1 MVGAIAALSRRIRML
16 KKAKAEAEAGA
27 KQGGGEKGISKA
39 VLESSHQIWLAGLGA
54 FAKAQQG
61 GKQVF
66 DMLVKQG
73 EILEAK
79 TRSAASQ
86 TADAAR
92 EAAKAKAKEM
102 QTMAGGTWDKLEQV
116 FEHRVS
122 RALARL
128 GVYTSSD
135 VEKLSERV
143 NELSEA
149 VNALLKAQGIRRKP
163 PASPTQ
169 RMVKGAVR
177 NATRTAAKTVS
188 GATNTAARTVS
199 TATKTAKKTMKTATK
214 LAKAALK

>member
-1 MVGAIAALSRRIRML
+1 ML
-16 KKAKAEAEAGA
+16 KKAKAEAQGGP
-27 KQGGGEKGISKA
+27 KQGGGEKSISKA

-54 FAKAQQG
+54 FAKAQEG

-73 EILEAK
+73 EVLEAK
-79 TRSAASQ
+79 TRSAAAQ

-116 FEHRVS
+116 FEDRVS

-135 VEKLSERV
+135 VERLSERV

-188 GATNTAARTVS
+188 GATSRAARTVS
-199 TATKTAKKTMKTATK
+199 TATRTAKKTMKTATK

>member
-1 MVGAIAALSRRIRML
+1 ML
-16 KKAKAEAEAGA
+16 KKAKAEAQGGHR
-27 KQGGGEKGISKA
+27 QGGGEKGISKA

-73 EILEAK
+73 EVLEAK
-79 TRSAASQ
+79 TRSAAAQ

-116 FEHRVS
+116 FEDRVS

-135 VEKLSERV
+135 VERLSERV

-149 VNALLKAQGIRRKP
+149 VNALLKAQGIRHQP
-163 PASPTQ
+163 PGATRRVP
-169 RMVKGAVR
+169 KGA
-177 NATRTAAKTVS
+177 
-188 GATNTAARTVS
+188 ARS
-199 TATKTAKKTMKTATK
+199 ATKTASKTGSGATSDVASTVSPSTKKAKKTVKTAT
-214 LAKAALK
+214 

>member
-1 MVGAIAALSRRIRML
+1 ML
-16 KKAKAEAEAGA
+16 KKAKAEAQGGNR
-27 KQGGGEKGISKA
+27 QGGGEKGISKA

-73 EILEAK
+73 EVLEAK
-79 TRSAASQ
+79 TRSAAAQ

-116 FEHRVS
+116 FEDRVS

-135 VEKLSERV
+135 VERLSERV

-149 VNALLKAQGIRRKP
+149 VNALLKAQGIRHQP
-163 PASPTQ
+163 PA
-169 RMVKGAVR
+169 
-177 NATRTAAKTVS
+177 ATRRAPKR
-188 GATNTAARTVS
+188 AARS
-199 TATKTAKKTMKTATK
+199 ATKTASKTGSGATSDVASTVSPSIKKAKKTVKTAP
-214 LAKAALK
+214 

>member
-1 MVGAIAALSRRIRML
+1 ML
-16 KKAKAEAEAGA
+16 KKAKAEAQGGH

-73 EILEAK
+73 DVLEAK
-79 TRSAASQ
+79 TRSAAAQ
-86 TADAAR
+86 TADATR

-116 FEHRVS
+116 FEDRVS

-135 VEKLSERV
+135 VERLSERV

-149 VNALLKAQGIRRKP
+149 VNALLKAQGIRHQP
-163 PASPTQ
+163 PT
-169 RMVKGAVR
+169 
-177 NATRTAAKTVS
+177 ATRRAPKR
-188 GATNTAARTVS
+188 AARS
-199 TATKTAKKTMKTATK
+199 ATKTASKTGSGATSEVASPVSPSTKKAKKTVKTAP
-214 LAKAALK
+214 

>member
-1 MVGAIAALSRRIRML
+1 ML
-16 KKAKAEAEAGA
+16 KKAKADAGA

-79 TRSAASQ
+79 TRSAAAQ

-116 FEHRVS
+116 FEDRVS

-135 VEKLSERV
+135 VERLSERV

-149 VNALLKAQGIRRKP
+149 VNALLKAQGSRHKP
-163 PASPTQ
+163 PAAPAQ
-169 RMVKGAVR
+169 RMAKGAVR
-177 NATRTAAKTVS
+177 NATRTAARTIS
-188 GATNTAARTVS
+188 GATDKAARTVS

-214 LAKAALK
+214 IAKAGLK

>member
-1 MVGAIAALSRRIRML
+1 ML

-27 KQGGGEKGISKA
+27 KEGRGEKGISKA

-73 EILEAK
+73 EVLEAK
-79 TRSAASQ
+79 TRSAAAQ

-116 FEHRVS
+116 FEDRVS

-143 NELSEA
+143 NELAEA
-149 VNALLKAQGIRRKP
+149 VNALLAAQGIRRKP
-163 PASPTQ
+163 PASSKQ
-169 RMVKGAVR
+169 GKKGAVR
-177 NATRTAAKTVS
+177 NAARTAAKTVS
-188 GATNTAARTVS
+188 GATDTAAGSVS
-199 TATKTAKKTMKTATK
+199 DATNSPKKTVKTATK
-214 LAKAALK
+214 IAKGAPK

>member
-1 MVGAIAALSRRIRML
+1 ML
-16 KKAKAEAEAGA
+16 KQAKAQAGA
-27 KQGGGEKGISKA
+27 KQSGGDKGISKA

-73 EILEAK
+73 EVLEAK
-79 TRSAASQ
+79 TRNAASQ

-102 QTMAGGTWDKLEQV
+102 QTIAGGTWDKLEQV
-116 FEHRVS
+116 FEDRVS
-122 RALARL
+122 RALSKL

-135 VEKLSERV
+135 VERLSARV

-149 VNALLKAQGIRRKP
+149 VNALLKAQGVSPQAPATPARRKARSAARD
-163 PASPTQ
+163 PAKSAS
-169 RMVKGAVR
+169 R
-177 NATRTAAKTVS
+177 TVS
-188 GATNTAARTVS
+188 GATDAGPSPVPAPR
-199 TATKTAKKTMKTATK
+199 AKKSRK
-214 LAKAALK
+214 KAV

>member
-1 MVGAIAALSRRIRML
+1 ML
-16 KKAKAEAEAGA
+16 KKAKAEAQGGH

-73 EILEAK
+73 EVLEAK
-79 TRSAASQ
+79 TRSAAAQ

-116 FEHRVS
+116 FEDRVS

-135 VEKLSERV
+135 VERLSERV

-163 PASPTQ
+163 PASPAQ
-169 RMVKGAVR
+169 RAVR
-177 NATRTAAKTVS
+177 NATRTAAKSVS
-188 GATNTAARTVS
+188 GATNSAANAMS
-199 TATKTAKKTMKTATK
+199 TTKTAKKTTKTATSP
-214 LAKAALK
+214 AKAALK

>member
-1 MVGAIAALSRRIRML
+1 ML
-16 KKAKAEAEAGA
+16 KKAKADAGA
-27 KQGGGEKGISKA
+27 TQGGGEKGISKA

-79 TRSAASQ
+79 TRSAAAQ

-116 FEHRVS
+116 FEDRVS

-135 VEKLSERV
+135 VERLSERV

-177 NATRTAAKTVS
+177 NATRTAARTVS
-188 GATNTAARTVS
+188 GATDKAARTVS

>member
-1 MVGAIAALSRRIRML
+1 ML
-16 KKAKAEAEAGA
+16 KKAKAEAQGGH

-73 EILEAK
+73 EVLEAK
-79 TRSAASQ
+79 TRSAAAQ

-116 FEHRVS
+116 FEDRVS

-135 VEKLSERV
+135 VERLSERV

-149 VNALLKAQGIRRKP
+149 VNALLKAQGIRHPP
-163 PASPTQ
+163 PA
-169 RMVKGAVR
+169 
-177 NATRTAAKTVS
+177 ATRRAPKR
-188 GATNTAARTVS
+188 AARS
-199 TATKTAKKTMKTATK
+199 ATKTASKTGSSATSDVASTVSPSTKKAKKTVKTAT
-214 LAKAALK
+214 

>member
-1 MVGAIAALSRRIRML
+1 
-16 KKAKAEAEAGA
+16 
-27 KQGGGEKGISKA
+27 
-39 VLESSHQIWLAGLGA
+39 VLESSHQNWLAGLGA
-54 FAKAQQG
+54 FSKAQQG

-73 EILEAK
+73 EVLEAK

-116 FEHRVS
+116 FEDRVS

-149 VNALLKAQGIRRKP
+149 VNALLKAQGVRRP
-163 PASPTQ
+163 PASPM
-169 RMVKGAVR
+169 RRAAKGATR
-177 NATRTAAKTVS
+177 SATGTASKTAS
-188 GATNTAARTVS
+188 GE
-199 TATKTAKKTMKTATK
+199 TKTAASTVPSAPKKSKKTLKTAT
-214 LAKAALK
+214 

>member
-1 MVGAIAALSRRIRML
+1 ML
-16 KKAKAEAEAGA
+16 KKAKAEAQGGHR
-27 KQGGGEKGISKA
+27 QGGGEKGISKA

-73 EILEAK
+73 EVLEAK
-79 TRSAASQ
+79 TRSAAAQ

-116 FEHRVS
+116 FEDRVS

-135 VEKLSERV
+135 VERLSERV

-149 VNALLKAQGIRRKP
+149 VNALLKAQGIRHQP
-163 PASPTQ
+163 PAATRRAPK
-169 RMVKGAVR
+169 RAVR
-177 NATRTAAKTVS
+177 S
-188 GATNTAARTVS
+188 
-199 TATKTAKKTMKTATK
+199 ATKTASKTGSGATSDVASTVSPSTKKAKKTVKTAP
-214 LAKAALK
+214 

>member
-1 MVGAIAALSRRIRML
+1 ML
-16 KKAKAEAEAGA
+16 KKAKAEAQGGH

-73 EILEAK
+73 EVLEAK
-79 TRSAASQ
+79 TRSAAAQ

-116 FEHRVS
+116 FEDRVS

-135 VEKLSERV
+135 VERLSERV

-149 VNALLKAQGIRRKP
+149 VNALLKAQGIRHQP
-163 PASPTQ
+163 PA
-169 RMVKGAVR
+169 
-177 NATRTAAKTVS
+177 ATRRAPKR
-188 GATNTAARTVS
+188 AARS
-199 TATKTAKKTMKTATK
+199 ATKTASKTGSGATSEVASPVSPSTKKAKKTVKTAT
-214 LAKAALK
+214 

>member
-1 MVGAIAALSRRIRML
+1 ML
-16 KKAKAEAEAGA
+16 KKAKAAAQGSR
-27 KQGGGEKGISKA
+27 KQGGRARGIPKA

-116 FEHRVS
+116 LEDRGFRP
-122 RALARL
+122 L
-128 GVYTSSD
+128 
-135 VEKLSERV
+135 
-143 NELSEA
+143 
-149 VNALLKAQGIRRKP
+149 ALLR
-163 PASPTQ
+163 
-169 RMVKGAVR
+169 
-177 NATRTAAKTVS
+177 
-188 GATNTAARTVS
+188 
-199 TATKTAKKTMKTATK
+199 
-214 LAKAALK
+214 

>member
-1 MVGAIAALSRRIRML
+1 ML
-16 KKAKAEAEAGA
+16 KKAKAEAQGSR
-27 KQGGGEKGISKA
+27 KQGGGDRGIPKA

-116 FEHRVS
+116 FEDRVS

-149 VNALLKAQGIRRKP
+149 VNALLKAQGVRRP
-163 PASPTQ
+163 PASSMRRTA
-169 RMVKGAVR
+169 KGTAR
-177 NATRTAAKTVS
+177 SATRTESETAS
-188 GATNTAARTVS
+188 GE
-199 TATKTAKKTMKTATK
+199 TKTAASTVPSAPKKARRTP
-214 LAKAALK
+214 KAAT

>member
-1 MVGAIAALSRRIRML
+1 ML
-16 KKAKAEAEAGA
+16 KKARAEAGA
-27 KQGGGEKGISKA
+27 GVKRPEGGKGIPQA
-39 VLESSHQIWLAGLGA
+39 VLDSSHQIWLAGLGA

-73 EILEAK
+73 EQLEAK
-79 TRSAASQ
+79 TRAAASQ

-92 EAAKAKAKEM
+92 EVAKAKAKEM
-102 QTMAGGTWDKLEQV
+102 QAMAGGTWDKLEQV
-116 FEHRVS
+116 FEDRVS

-135 VEKLSERV
+135 VERLSERV

-163 PASPTQ
+163 PAATQ
-169 RMVKGAVR
+169 RAPKR
-177 NATRTAAKTVS
+177 E
-188 GATNTAARTVS
+188 
-199 TATKTAKKTMKTATK
+199 
-214 LAKAALK
+214 

>member
-1 MVGAIAALSRRIRML
+1 ML
-16 KKAKAEAEAGA
+16 KKAKAEARSGRPQGA
-27 KQGGGEKGISKA
+27 GEKGISKA

-73 EILEAK
+73 EILESK

-102 QTMAGGTWDKLEQV
+102 QSMAGGTWDKLEQV
-116 FEHRVS
+116 FEDRVS
-122 RALARL
+122 RALSRL
-128 GVYTSSD
+128 GVYTASD
-135 VEKLSERV
+135 VEKLSGRV

-149 VNALLKAQGIRRKP
+149 VNALLKAQGIRRQ
-163 PASPTQ
+163 PTPV
-169 RMVKGAVR
+169 RRAVR
-177 NATRTAAKTVS
+177 GATRTTAKVVS
-188 GATNTAARTVS
+188 GAGGAVKKRAKSAAG
-199 TATKTAKKTMKTATK
+199 AAKP
-214 LAKAALK
+214 AKN

>member
-1 MVGAIAALSRRIRML
+1 ML
-16 KKAKAEAEAGA
+16 KKAKAEAQGSR
-27 KQGGGEKGISKA
+27 KQGGGDRGIPKA

-92 EAAKAKAKEM
+92 EAAKAKAREM

-116 FEHRVS
+116 FEDRVS

-149 VNALLKAQGIRRKP
+149 VNALLKAQGVRRP
-163 PASPTQ
+163 PASPKRRTA
-169 RMVKGAVR
+169 KGATR
-177 NATRTAAKTVS
+177 SATPTAAKTAS
-188 GATNTAARTVS
+188 GE
-199 TATKTAKKTMKTATK
+199 TKTAASTEPSAPRKAKKTPKTAP
-214 LAKAALK
+214 

>member
-1 MVGAIAALSRRIRML
+1 MMVGACRPTLEENSML
-16 KKAKAEAEAGA
+16 KKAKAEAQGGNR
-27 KQGGGEKGISKA
+27 QGGGEKGISKA

-73 EILEAK
+73 EVLEAK
-79 TRSAASQ
+79 TRSAAAQ

-116 FEHRVS
+116 FEDRVS

-135 VEKLSERV
+135 VERLSERV

-149 VNALLKAQGIRRKP
+149 VNALLKAQGIRHQP
-163 PASPTQ
+163 PAATRRAPK
-169 RMVKGAVR
+169 RAVR
-177 NATRTAAKTVS
+177 S
-188 GATNTAARTVS
+188 
-199 TATKTAKKTMKTATK
+199 ATKTASKTGSGATSDVASTVSPSTKKAKKTVKTAP
-214 LAKAALK
+214 

>member
-1 MVGAIAALSRRIRML
+1 ML
-16 KKAKAEAEAGA
+16 KKAKAEAEGSR
-27 KQGGGEKGISKA
+27 KQGGGERGIPKA

-73 EILEAK
+73 EVLEAK

-102 QTMAGGTWDKLEQV
+102 QTIAGGTWDKLEQV
-116 FEHRVS
+116 FEDRVS
-122 RALARL
+122 RALSRL

-135 VEKLSERV
+135 VERLSARV
-143 NELSEA
+143 NERSEA
-149 VNALLKAQGIRRKP
+149 VNALLKAQGVRPQAPVTPARRK
-163 PASPTQ
+163 ARS
-169 RMVKGAVR
+169 
-177 NATRTAAKTVS
+177 
-188 GATNTAARTVS
+188 AARDP
-199 TATKTAKKTMKTATK
+199 AKSASRT
-214 LAKAALK
+214 

>member
-1 MVGAIAALSRRIRML
+1 ML
-16 KKAKAEAEAGA
+16 KKAKAEAQGGH

-73 EILEAK
+73 EVLEAK
-79 TRSAASQ
+79 TRSAAAQ

-116 FEHRVS
+116 FEDRVS

-135 VEKLSERV
+135 VERLSERV

-163 PASPTQ
+163 PASTAR

-188 GATNTAARTVS
+188 GATNSAARTMS
-199 TATKTAKKTMKTATK
+199 TASRTAKKTMKTATK

>member
-1 MVGAIAALSRRIRML
+1 ML
-16 KKAKAEAEAGA
+16 KKAKAEAQSGH
-27 KQGGGEKGISKA
+27 KQAGGEKGISKA

-73 EILEAK
+73 EVLEAK
-79 TRSAASQ
+79 TRSAAAQ

-116 FEHRVS
+116 FEDRVS

-135 VEKLSERV
+135 VERLSERV

-149 VNALLKAQGIRRKP
+149 VNALLKTQGVRHQP
-163 PASPTQ
+163 PAPT
-169 RMVKGAVR
+169 RRTAKGAVR
-177 NATRTAAKTVS
+177 S
-188 GATNTAARTVS
+188 
-199 TATKTAKKTMKTATK
+199 ATKTASKTGSGASNDAGSSVAPSTKKAKKIMKTATGP
-214 LAKAALK
+214 AKTALK